1 MRYLGEFCIQ
11 HGVFLVGLL
20 NDVTQILSRPSLVAM
35 AMKFDTKWVITHLV
49 TEISP
54 RCLSLVGV
62 FPIMLLNDV
71 RQILPQL
78 TLVAMATKFET
89 K

>member
-1 MRYLGEFCIQ
+1 
-11 HGVFLVGLL
+11 
-20 NDVTQILSRPSLVAM
+20 
-35 AMKFDTKWVITHLV
+35 
-49 TEISP
+49 
-54 RCLSLVGV
+54 
-62 FPIMLLNDV
+62 MLLNDV